1 MSLNGNSTTT
11 RTEHYLYPG
20 EIFARTGAY
29 TVTTILG
36 SCVSVCLYD
45 PILRIGGINHYM
57 LALWNGE
64 GLPSPRYGNIAI
76 KKLIEKMLDLGSSMG
91 NLRAKVFGGAAVL
104 QGSTGLMSVGER
116 NIMVAEDMLTELG
129 IPIISS
135 DVGGVLG
142 RKIIF
147 HTDTGEVLLK
157 KIRSQKP

>member
-1 MSLNGNSTTT
+1 MSLNGNIPST
-11 RTEHYLYPG
+11 RTDHFLYPG
-20 EIFARTGAY
+20 EVFARIGAY

-76 KKLIEKMLDLGSSMG
+76 AKLIEKMLDLGSSIG

-104 QGSTGLMSVGER
+104 QSNNGLMSVGER
-116 NIMVAEDMLTELG
+116 NIIVAEDLLAEKG

-142 RKIIF
+142 RKILF
-147 HTDTGEVLLK
+147 NTDTGEILLK
-157 KIRSQKP
+157 KIRPQKQ